1 MSYPPSTEQ
10 PLPKSEPIPPLNGTL
25 APVGRRTARLIF
37 SIALMGVGLWVS
49 RHFLIPLGWA
59 VILAVALWPVYRPL
73 ASRDWF
79 GDGSILQPIIF
90 TLLVGLVLLIPLG
103 FAAVEIGR
111 EGQAAAEWLRHAEES
126 GIPEPGWLEQL
137 PIAGSRAGE
146 WWREH
151 LAQPQRAYEL
161 LSTFDATSL
170 ASWTQ
175 AFGTGLLNRAFVFV
189 ITMIALFYLFR
200 DGAWLSSLLLKHANN
215 VFGDSGEQIAERLM
229 MAARGTFNGTVV
241 VAFGEGVLIGIGY
254 LFAGVPRPLLFTAFT
269 IGFAMLPFGAWFA
282 FTVAALL
289 LLSQGAGFVVAG
301 LLFGWGAAV
310 MVIGDNV
317 IQPSLVGGSVR
328 LPFLWALIGIFGGV
342 ETFGLLGLFLGP
354 VIMAGLIT
362 IWREW
367 INRPQSPVP
376 FPRHPQ
382 AR

>member
-25 APVGRRTARLIF
+25 APVGRQTARLIF

-59 VILAVALWPVYRPL
+59 VILAVALWPMYRPL
-73 ASRDWF
+73 VARGWF
-79 GDGSILQPIIF
+79 GDGSILQPVIF

-103 FAAVEIGR
+103 FAAVEVGR
-111 EGQAAAEWLRHAEES
+111 EGQAAAEWLRHAQES

-161 LSTFDATSL
+161 HSTFDATSL

-200 DGAWLSSLLLKHANN
+200 DGAWLSSLLLKYAND

-229 MAARGTFNGTVV
+229 IAARGTFNGTVV

-328 LPFLWALIGIFGGV
+328 LPFLWAFIGIFGGV